1 MIFSFAI
8 SLASAFSLPVADSA
22 SSSAANSVA
31 QIRLEHLPV
40 RLNFG
45 GGAFGEHLALDH
57 ADHVRAELHDE
68 VHVVF
73 DDHEAAPL
81 GPVELD
87 QQFAQLVDKT
97 RIDAGA

>member
-31 QIRLEHLPV
+31 QISLEHLPV
-40 RLNFG
+40 RLHLG
-45 GGAFGEHLALDH
+45 RRTLGENLALDH

-68 VHVVF
+68 IHVVL
-73 DDHEAAPL
+73 DHDEASAL

-87 QQFAQLVDKT
+87 QELAQLVDEA
-97 RIDAGA
+97 RIDA